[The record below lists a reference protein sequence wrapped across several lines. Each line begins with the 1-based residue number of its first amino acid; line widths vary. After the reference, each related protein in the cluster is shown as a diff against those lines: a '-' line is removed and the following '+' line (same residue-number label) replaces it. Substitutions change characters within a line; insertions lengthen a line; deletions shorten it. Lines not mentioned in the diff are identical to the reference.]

1 MSSWYEILEKRN
13 KEIEALKKEITK
25 LEESKAYFEN
35 RIREEEES
43 NSANNLNKEF
53 IISKV
58 QDLQNKIDNF
68 HFKHKL
74 KIESDYTINKLTL
87 IYYCED
93 FSPVEISTSG
103 ATMLHELEKWI
114 EFQNRIIPIY
124 KFLEDLGEN
133 LIYSRVKSQYN
144 NNYKDSIV
152 SFKCNYDN
160 HDYEEVLYLLKFN
173 TLDYSTFDLMAYK
186 KILSNAVKCSLS
198 LDNNGL
204 DAHIVT
210 PEAEESFDD
219 RDFEPN
225 EEFNV
230 YLVARRYSIDET
242 SLNDLIKETA
252 EQILNYT
259 DFEEEHY

>member
-1 MSSWYEILEKRN
+1 MSSWYEILEQKN
-13 KEIEALKKEITK
+13 KEIEALKREIEK

-35 RIREEEES
+35 RIQEEEES

-124 KFLEDLGEN
+124 KFLEDLDEN
-133 LIYSRVKSQYN
+133 LIYTRVKSQYN

-186 KILSNAVKCSLS
+186 KILSNAVKCNLS

-204 DAHIVT
+204 EAHIVT

-219 RDFEPN
+219 RDFDPN
-225 EEFNV
+225 EEFNI
-230 YLVARRYSIDET
+230 YLVARRYSIDEA

>member
-1 MSSWYEILEKRN
+1 MENLYEIVEKKN

-103 ATMLHELEKWI
+103 STMLHELEKWI
-114 EFQNRIIPIY
+114 EFKTELFQFINI
-124 KFLEDLGEN
+124 
-133 LIYSRVKSQYN
+133 
-144 NNYKDSIV
+144 
-152 SFKCNYDN
+152 
-160 HDYEEVLYLLKFN
+160 
-173 TLDYSTFDLMAYK
+173 
-186 KILSNAVKCSLS
+186 
-198 LDNNGL
+198 
-204 DAHIVT
+204 
-210 PEAEESFDD
+210 
-219 RDFEPN
+219 
-225 EEFNV
+225 
-230 YLVARRYSIDET
+230 
-242 SLNDLIKETA
+242 
-252 EQILNYT
+252 
-259 DFEEEHY
+259 

>member
-1 MSSWYEILEKRN
+1 MDKR
-13 KEIEALKKEITK
+13 
-25 LEESKAYFEN
+25 
-35 RIREEEES
+35 
-43 NSANNLNKEF
+43 
-53 IISKV
+53 V
-58 QDLQNKIDNF
+58 
-68 HFKHKL
+68 KL
-74 KIESDYTINKLTL
+74 KCSSVLRWNSHCGPGRKTILNCG
-87 IYYCED
+87 IYI
-93 FSPVEISTSG
+93 V
-103 ATMLHELEKWI
+103 LW
-114 EFQNRIIPIY
+114 
-124 KFLEDLGEN
+124 FL
-133 LIYSRVKSQYN
+133 YH
-144 NNYKDSIV
+144 
-152 SFKCNYDN
+152 N

-186 KILSNAVKCSLS
+186 KILSNAVKCNLS

-230 YLVARRYSIDET
+230 YLVARRYSIDEA

-259 DFEEEHY
+259 DFEEEHYW

>member
-1 MSSWYEILEKRN
+1 MENLYEIVEKKN

-87 IYYCED
+87 TYYCED

-103 ATMLHELEKWI
+103 ATMLHELEK
-114 EFQNRIIPIY
+114 
-124 KFLEDLGEN
+124 
-133 LIYSRVKSQYN
+133 
-144 NNYKDSIV
+144 DSIV
-152 SFKCNYDN
+152 SFKCNKCNYDN
-160 HDYEEVLYLLKFN
+160 HDYKEVLYLLKFN

-186 KILSNAVKCSLS
+186 KILSNAVKCNLS

-219 RDFEPN
+219 RDFEPD
-225 EEFNV
+225 EEFNI
-230 YLVARRYSIDET
+230 YLVARRYSIDEA
-242 SLNDLIKETA
+242 SLNDLIKETS